1 MNKKFFI
8 AWIVVFVL
16 WLFGSYAIHGGL
28 LSGDYMQLPNLMRT
42 EEDASSRFHWMIIAH
57 LIMAG
62 AFVWIYARGV
72 ENKPW
77 IAQGMRFGLAVA
89 LLGVVPTYMIYYVV
103 QPFPGELVVKQIVFE
118 GILIIILGAVAAF
131 FYKQPSA

>member
-28 LSGDYMQLPNLMRT
+28 LSADYMQTNLMRDPA
-42 EEDASSRFHWMIIAH
+42 DAQARFHWMLIAH
-57 LIMAG
+57 AIIAG
-62 AFVWIYARGV
+62 AFVWIYARGI

-77 IAQGMRFGLAVA
+77 LAQGIRFGIAAA
-89 LLGVVPTYMIYYVV
+89 LLSIVPIYMIYYVV
-103 QPFPGELVVKQIVFE
+103 QPIPGMLAVKQIVFE
-118 GILIIILGAVAAF
+118 GILVVILGAVAAF
-131 FYKQPSA
+131 LYRQRSA

>member
-16 WLFGSYAIHGGL
+16 WLFGSYAVHGGL
-28 LSGDYMQLPNLMRT
+28 LSADYMQTNLMR
-42 EEDASSRFHWMIIAH
+42 DPADSQARFHWMIIAH

-62 AFVWIYARGV
+62 AFVWIYARGI

-77 IAQGMRFGLAVA
+77 LPQGLRFGLAVA

-118 GILIIILGAVAAF
+118 GILIVILGAVVAF
-131 FYKQPSA
+131 LYKQPST